1 MYVTGVPSDHYNE
14 SVISQDNR
22 SGYLS
27 YSLFVGHMTVR
38 FECVRIVK
46 TRTNVKKF
54 SRIVCVSL
62 FSYQGSF
69 ALSVISDS

>member
-14 SVISQDNR
+14 SVISQDNL

-38 FECVRIVK
+38 FECVHRPALGK
-46 TRTNVKKF
+46 LRF
-54 SRIVCVSL
+54 PRSGRSEAL
-62 FSYQGSF
+62 R
-69 ALSVISDS
+69 ALSAPDPQPPAAS